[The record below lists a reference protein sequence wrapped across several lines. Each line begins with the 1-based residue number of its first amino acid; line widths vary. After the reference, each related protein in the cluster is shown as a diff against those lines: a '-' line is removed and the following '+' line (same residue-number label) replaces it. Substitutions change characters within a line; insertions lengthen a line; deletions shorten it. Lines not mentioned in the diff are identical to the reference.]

1 MIKKLPYRIRVRLHN
16 VIYRIVFPFVVMT
29 LTAILTS
36 IVTKSVIENNAQ
48 CKQNMEDI
56 ADKLHEYLESKS
68 LIEKI

>member
-1 MIKKLPYRIRVRLHN
+1 MKLPYIIRVRIRN
-16 VIYRIVFPFVVMT
+16 VIDFWIYPIIIGA
-29 LTAILTS
+29 LWGILAS

-56 ADKLHEYLESKS
+56 ADKLHEYLERKS